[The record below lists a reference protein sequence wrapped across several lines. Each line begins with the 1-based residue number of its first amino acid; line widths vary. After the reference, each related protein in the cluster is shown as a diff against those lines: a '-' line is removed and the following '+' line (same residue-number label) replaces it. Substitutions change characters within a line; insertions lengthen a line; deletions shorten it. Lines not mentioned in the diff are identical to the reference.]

1 MAPRYLGR
9 AVRVTAERS
18 GLRLLAYVQAIRAS
32 SAWVRH
38 AYRWLPESIR
48 EKVARRLA
56 ERAALAA
63 RMPDLPPVRIDAGVQ
78 PARQEFPDRPN
89 SGGQSSA
96 SGANLFGYFR
106 GQFGLAEA
114 ARLYASALL
123 VSGNPVA
130 LVDIDLDLPH
140 GFGDES
146 LASLL
151 QDQAPHATSIVFV
164 NPDYFEQA
172 IERIGRARMQGRY
185 IIACWFWE
193 LERIPQQWLAAFEL
207 VDEVLVASGFIEEA
221 VRSATTKPV
230 TRIPLPLFERRDS
243 GLQRSDIGLADDQ
256 FVFMT
261 SFDFHSWIERKNPLA
276 TMEAFR
282 RAFGGTDAKVKLV
295 VKTSN
300 GHLHPQALTQL
311 LAMTHHEPRIVIMDG
326 IIEHAHLRAMQRCC
340 DAYVSLHRAEGFG
353 LGLAECMSMGKP
365 VIATAWS
372 GNLEFMTEDNSC
384 LVPAELTAIPHGQY
398 LHADGQRW
406 AAPDVEVAANFMRR
420 LVFEEGFA
428 QGLGERGRASITRQL
443 SPKEIGKM
451 LAERLEAIALLR
463 AASMSAQDK
472 LVPATAEVRQ

>member
-1 MAPRYLGR
+1 
-9 AVRVTAERS
+9 
-18 GLRLLAYVQAIRAS
+18 
-32 SAWVRH
+32 
-38 AYRWLPESIR
+38 
-48 EKVARRLA
+48 
-56 ERAALAA
+56 
-63 RMPDLPPVRIDAGVQ
+63 MPDLPPVRIDAGVQ
-78 PARQEFPDRPN
+78 PAPQEFPNGSN
-89 SGGQSSA
+89 SGSQSSV
-96 SGANLFGYFR
+96 GGVNLFGYFR

-123 VSGNPVA
+123 TSGHPVA

-151 QDQAPHATSIVFV
+151 QDQAPHATSVVFV

-193 LERIPQQWLAAFEL
+193 LERIPQQWLAAFEH

-221 VRSATTKPV
+221 VRLATTKPV

-276 TMEAFR
+276 TMEAFS
-282 RAFGGTDAKVKLV
+282 RAFGGIDAKVKLV

-311 LAMTHHEPRIVIMDG
+311 LAMTHHESRIVIMDG

-384 LVPAELTAIPHGQY
+384 LVPAELTEISHGQY

-406 AAPDVEVAANFMRR
+406 AAPDVEVAASFMRR

-443 SPKEIGKM
+443 SPKGIGKM
-451 LAERLEAIALLR
+451 LAERLEAIALSR
-463 AASMSAQDK
+463 ATSMSVQDQF
-472 LVPATAEVRQ
+472 VSATAETRQ